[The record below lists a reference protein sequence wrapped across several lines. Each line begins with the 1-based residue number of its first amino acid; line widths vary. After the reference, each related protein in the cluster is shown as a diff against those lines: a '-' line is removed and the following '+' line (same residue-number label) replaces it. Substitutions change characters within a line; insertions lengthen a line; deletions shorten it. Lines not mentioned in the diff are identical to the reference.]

1 MSDLKVVR
9 KHTIGIKKAK
19 VAAQKVADDLAQEY
33 GMESTWE
40 GDVLR
45 FTRKGVDGALTVTK
59 DSVVLDAKLGFLLL
73 DLQAP
78 DRRARERQLRPL
90 LRLTSARQRC
100 WSALEVLDQVDVLLL
115 GRVCGRAL

>member
-9 KHTIGIKKAK
+9 KHTIGLKKAK

-40 GDVLR
+40 GNVLR

-59 DSVVLDAKLGFLLL
+59 DEVVLDAKLGFLLSTFKHRIEEHVN
-73 DLQAP
+73 DNF
-78 DRRARERQLRPL
+78 DRYFA
-90 LRLTSARQRC
+90 
-100 WSALEVLDQVDVLLL
+100 
-115 GRVCGRAL
+115 